1 MTVLELKKLMIDDF
15 VYSKKYNQV
24 VRIWAV
30 GPMYVQY
37 YANGTLCQS
46 GEEDIE
52 PVVLTEEILKKL
64 GFTPRRVI
72 GWEDRDLYFWE
83 GDNAYVRL
91 VPLSYKN
98 SSWYDLKIESIDS
111 DDLRRGDLRR
121 TMVKYV
127 HEMQQAFRLN
137 GINKELNL
145 MKED

>member
-1 MTVLELKKLMIDDF
+1 MTILELKKLMIDDF
-15 VYSKKYNQV
+15 VYSKKHHQI
-24 VRIWAV
+24 VRVWAV

-37 YANGTLCQS
+37 YANGTLFQS

-52 PVVLTEEILKKL
+52 PVVLTEEILNKL

-91 VPLSYKN
+91 IPLSYKN
-98 SSWYDLKIESIDS
+98 SSFFDLKIESIDS

-137 GINKELNL
+137 SIDEELQL
-145 MKED
+145 I

>member
-1 MTVLELKKLMIDDF
+1 MTILELKKLMIDDF
-15 VYSKKYNQV
+15 VYSKKHHQI
-24 VRIWAV
+24 VRVWAV
-30 GPMYVQY
+30 GLGYIQCYVGGLLTEIG
-37 YANGTLCQS
+37 N
-46 GEEDIE
+46 ENIE

-64 GFTPRRVI
+64 GFTPRRVV

-83 GDNAYVRL
+83 GDNAYVRI

-98 SSWYDLKIESIDS
+98 SSFFDLKIESVDS

-145 MKED
+145 MKKN

>member
-1 MTVLELKKLMIDDF
+1 MTIRELKKLMIDDF
-15 VYSKKYNQV
+15 VYSRKYNRI

-37 YANGTLCQS
+37 YTGGVLCQS
-46 GEEDIE
+46 DNEDIE
-52 PVVLTEEILKKL
+52 PVVLTEEMLKKL
-64 GFTPRRVI
+64 GFTPRRVV

-98 SSWYDLKIESIDS
+98 SSFFDLKIESVDS

>member
-1 MTVLELKKLMIDDF
+1 MTILELKKLMIDDF
-15 VYSKKYNQV
+15 VYSKKHHQK
-24 VRIWAV
+24 VRVWAV
-30 GPMYVQY
+30 GPGYIQCYV
-37 YANGTLCQS
+37 GGL
-46 GEEDIE
+46 
-52 PVVLTEEILKKL
+52 LTEIVNDDVDPIKLTDELLKRL
-64 GFTPRRVI
+64 GFKPRRVI

-98 SSWYDLKIESIDS
+98 SSFFDLKIESVDS
-111 DDLRRGDLRR
+111 DELRRGDLRR

>member
-1 MTVLELKKLMIDDF
+1 MTILELKKMMIDDF
-15 VYSKKYNQV
+15 VYSKKHHQI
-24 VRIWAV
+24 VRVWAV
-30 GPMYVQY
+30 GPGYIQCYVGGLLTEIG
-37 YANGTLCQS
+37 N
-46 GEEDIE
+46 ENIE
-52 PVVLTEEILKKL
+52 PIELTEEMLKKL
-64 GFTPRRVI
+64 GFTPRRVV

-83 GDNAYVRL
+83 GDNAYVRI

-98 SSWYDLKIESIDS
+98 SSFFDLKIESVDS
-111 DDLRRGDLRR
+111 NDLRRGDLRR

>member
-1 MTVLELKKLMIDDF
+1 MTILELKKLMIDDF
-15 VYSKKYNQV
+15 VYSKKHHQI
-24 VRIWAV
+24 VRVWAV
-30 GPMYVQY
+30 GPGYIQCYVGGLLTEIG
-37 YANGTLCQS
+37 N
-46 GEEDIE
+46 ENIE
-52 PVVLTEEILKKL
+52 PIELTEEMLKKL
-64 GFTPRRVI
+64 GFTPRRVV

-83 GDNAYVRL
+83 GDNAYVRI

-98 SSWYDLKIESIDS
+98 SSFFDLKIESVDS

>member
-1 MTVLELKKLMIDDF
+1 MTILELKKLMIDDF
-15 VYSKKYNQV
+15 VYSRKYNQV

-52 PVVLTEEILKKL
+52 PVVLTEEMLKKL
-64 GFTPRRVI
+64 GFKPRRVI
-72 GWEDRDLYFWE
+72 GWEDRDLFYWE
-83 GDNAYVRL
+83 GDRVCVRL
-91 VPLSYKN
+91 IPTSYKV
-98 SSWYDLKIESIDS
+98 SSWYDLKIESID
-111 DDLRRGDLRR
+111 DDSLRRGDLRR
-121 TMVKYV
+121 TITRYI
-127 HEMQQAFRLN
+127 HELQQAFRLN

>member
-1 MTVLELKKLMIDDF
+1 MTILELKKLMIDDF
-15 VYSKKYNQV
+15 VYSKKHHQIIRV
-24 VRIWAV
+24 WVV
-30 GPMYVQY
+30 GPGYIQCYV
-37 YANGTLCQS
+37 GGLLTES
-46 GEEDIE
+46 GNENIE
-52 PVVLTEEILKKL
+52 PIELTEEMLKKL
-64 GFTPRRVI
+64 GFTPRRVV

-83 GDNAYVRL
+83 GDNAYVRI

-98 SSWYDLKIESIDS
+98 SSFFDLKIESVDS

>member
-1 MTVLELKKLMIDDF
+1 MTILELKKLMIDDF
-15 VYSKKYNQV
+15 VYSRKYNQV

-52 PVVLTEEILKKL
+52 PVVLTEEMLKKL
-64 GFTPRRVI
+64 GFTPRRVV
-72 GWEDRDLYFWE
+72 GQEDRDLYFWE
-83 GDNAYVRL
+83 GDNAYVRI

-98 SSWYDLKIESIDS
+98 SRFFDLKIESVDS

-145 MKED
+145 MKKN

>member
-1 MTVLELKKLMIDDF
+1 MTIRELKKLMIDDF
-15 VYSKKYNQV
+15 VYSRKYNRI

-37 YANGTLCQS
+37 YTGGVLCQS
-46 GEEDIE
+46 DNEDIE
-52 PVVLTEEILKKL
+52 PVVLTEEMLKKL
-64 GFTPRRVI
+64 GFIPRRVI

-83 GDNAYVRL
+83 GDNAYVRI

-98 SSWYDLKIESIDS
+98 SRFFDLKIESVDS

-127 HEMQQAFRLN
+127 HEMQQGFRLN

>member
-15 VYSKKYNQV
+15 VYSRKYNQV

-46 GEEDIE
+46 GEEDIK
-52 PVVLTEEILKKL
+52 PVVLTEEMLKKL
-64 GFTPRRVI
+64 GFTPRRVV

-83 GDNAYVRL
+83 GDNAWVRI

-98 SSWYDLKIESIDS
+98 SSFFDLKIESID
-111 DDLRRGDLRR
+111 DDSLRRGDLRR
-121 TMVKYV
+121 TITRYI
-127 HEMQQAFRLN
+127 HELQQAFRLN

>member
-1 MTVLELKKLMIDDF
+1 MTILELKKLMIDDF
-15 VYSKKYNQV
+15 VYSKKHHQI
-24 VRIWAV
+24 VRVWAV
-30 GPMYVQY
+30 GPGYIQSYVGGLLTEIG
-37 YANGTLCQS
+37 N
-46 GEEDIE
+46 ENIE
-52 PVVLTEEILKKL
+52 PIELTEEILKKL

-91 VPLSYKN
+91 IPLIYKN
-98 SSWYDLKIESIDS
+98 SSFFDLKIESVDS